1 MNVMRVH
8 AAPMAP
14 SKVGAVYKAKE
25 AVAQRKLAMVEIFAF
40 KSDAAVEQ
48 ISPSNFDKS
57 DGLLRFHS

>member
-1 MNVMRVH
+1 
-8 AAPMAP
+8 MAP